1 MMRRLIVTAMTA
13 TFLLHA
19 GSVVLGN
26 SALAQSAKEQI
37 VGAWTLVSA
46 DSVFPDG
53 RRVQVFGPNPQG
65 MMIFSRDGQFALV
78 QMRAGLP
85 RIAANSRAQGSAEEN
100 KAIVEGS
107 IAYFGRYSL
116 NEADKVMIVRLEG
129 STFANLLEMAEQKR
143 LITVLTQDE
152 LKFENPRTPSGA
164 TLEVVWRRAR

>member
-1 MMRRLIVTAMTA
+1 MRRLIATAMTA

-19 GSVVLGN
+19 GPVVFGN

>member
-1 MMRRLIVTAMTA
+1 
-13 TFLLHA
+13 
-19 GSVVLGN
+19 
-26 SALAQSAKEQI
+26 
-37 VGAWTLVSA
+37 
-46 DSVFPDG
+46 
-53 RRVQVFGPNPQG
+53 
-65 MMIFSRDGQFALV
+65 
-78 QMRAGLP
+78 MRAGLP
-85 RIAANSRAQGSAEEN
+85 SIAANSRAQGSAEEN

-116 NEADKVMIVRLEG
+116 KEADKLMIVRLEG